1 MQNNEQIPLVIY
13 FFLLTFIHISNY
25 SLFFFLQCWP
35 LSYQNETPEK
45 AFLKNINSNC
55 FLSLVSKEDSLY
67 IFRSL
72 ILSTYKHIGKK
83 HQIYFSIFWPKYDVV
98 QIIYWKTVL
107 FYRISNFICGLLHEY
122 YIFFL
127 HQREITFDNKEEKG
141 NGERESKL
149 WKMFADY
156 FTVATCYKV
165 WIFP

>member
-1 MQNNEQIPLVIY
+1 MQNNEHIPLIIY

-25 SLFFFLQCWP
+25 LLLFFCCCNAGHFHTRMKHQRKHFW
-35 LSYQNETPEK
+35 K
-45 AFLKNINSNC
+45 KINSNC
-55 FLSLVSKEDSLY
+55 FLSLLSKEDSLY
-67 IFRSL
+67 IFRS
-72 ILSTYKHIGKK
+72 TYKHIGKK
-83 HQIYFSIFWPKYDVV
+83 YQIYFSLFWPKYDVV

-122 YIFFL
+122 YIFL
-127 HQREITFDNKEEKG
+127 PQREITFDNKEEKG